1 MSILTQSIDF
11 TDSDSKIPT
20 AIMDNSVKIYING
33 SIFTSNDWSSSGSG
47 TGIYKMTEAPE
58 GSEFELLFTEK
69 VVDSDFH
76 VISWDDSDYANH
88 YWDDIEIENSSNE
101 SKTGPVY
108 VLHGASGFAFYM
120 RVS

>member
-20 AIMDNSVKIYING
+20 AIMDNGVKIYMNG

-58 GSEFELLFTEK
+58 GSEFQLLFTEK

-76 VISWDDSDYANH
+76 VISWDDSDYVHH

-108 VLHGASGFAFYM
+108 VLHGESGFAFYI